1 MSKVQTLRV
10 VVKQRLTAAAEE
22 IFELFERTIAEYEEE
37 LCRHRKLLAVQKQT
51 DVQQPSGSEE
61 VCSEPPELL
70 HIKEEQEEVWTS
82 QEEADIIQF
91 TFTPLPA
98 KGDDDD
104 KKNRSSQPGQSLTEQ
119 METGADGEDCGGP
132 EPARTSD
139 PVQHLHPVTEDK
151 ASHSSE
157 LDSEDASES
166 ESDDDASDS
175 DSDDSGSDSDDNA
188 FEHETDYSCDRDE
201 TAGPQTGLNP
211 LQNSEVH
218 VSDVDFNSGTSSF
231 IPSECAASFGQDGP
245 ESEGKNFSC
254 SFCTKTFQWRCDVER
269 HMRVHTGEK
278 PFSCSVCG
286 KRFTQNST
294 LTSHLRV
301 HTGEKPYTCSICNT
315 SFRVRHNLSAHMR
328 IHTGERPFGCSVCGR
343 GFTRKHYLKQ
353 HMIAHTNEKPIS
365 CSLCGE
371 GFAERRDLKQHMTVH
386 VGEKPF
392 SCSVCGQRFAH
403 DGNLKRHMSVHSG
416 EKLVSCNLCDKRS
429 PHGAQ
434 SHSTHIH

>member
-1 MSKVQTLRV
+1 MSGPAVN
-10 VVKQRLTAAAEE
+10 
-22 IFELFERTIAEYEEE
+22 RTCY
-37 LCRHRKLLAVQKQT
+37 LCVFVST
-51 DVQQPSGSEE
+51 DVQQPAGSEE
-61 VCSEPPELL
+61 VLSDPPELL

-91 TFTPLPA
+91 TFTPLPT
-98 KGDDDD
+98 KGDDGD
-104 KKNRSSQPGQSLTEQ
+104 KTNRSSRPGQSLTEQ
-119 METGADGEDCGGP
+119 METRADGEDCGGP

-139 PVQHLHPVTEDK
+139 PVQHLHPVTDEK

-157 LDSEDASES
+157 LESEDASES

-175 DSDDSGSDSDDNA
+175 DSDDSASDSDDNA
-188 FEHETDYSCDRDE
+188 FGHETDYSCDRDE
-201 TAGPQTGLNP
+201 TAEPQTSLNP
-211 LQNSEVH
+211 LQNNEVH
-218 VSDVDFNSGTSSF
+218 VSDMEFHSGTSTFVS
-231 IPSECAASFGQDGP
+231 SECAASFGPEGA
-245 ESEGKNFSC
+245 ESEGKGFSC

-328 IHTGERPFGCSVCGR
+328 IHTGERPFACSVCGR

-371 GFAERRDLKQHMTVH
+371 SFAERRDLKQHMAVH